1 MGYCVT
7 CGDWCGYSTSYCE
20 KEECILTRKLISLY
34 GIKKVGGCLRKVF
47 VREDETIEKR
57 TDKIDEIKEKEKK

>member
-20 KEECILTRKLISLY
+20 KSECILTRKLISLY
-34 GIKKVGGCLRKVF
+34 GIEKVGTCLRKVF
-47 VREDETIEKR
+47 VREDETIDKR
-57 TDKIDEIKEKEKK
+57 TEKIDKITDKSS